1 MFPKKIYYKWLQ
13 AASLLGCFAFIIS
26 SHHIV
31 QESKSFVSSIHQNN
45 SVHNSS
51 IFDHYLTFL
60 FEDETNQEKNIGF
73 LQGDGIESYLVSTLT
88 TPLPTNPI
96 FSNGLLRHVTLLQND
111 VLWQQTTT
119 SL

>member
-1 MFPKKIYYKWLQ
+1 MFPQKTNYKWSEV
-13 AASLLGCFAFIIS
+13 ASMLGCLALIIS

-45 SVHNSS
+45 VIHTNS
-51 IFDHYLTFL
+51 IFDHYPAFL
-60 FEDETNQEKNIGF
+60 FENETNQEQGVGF
-73 LQGDGIESYLVSTLT
+73 LQSDGLESYLTPTLT
-88 TPLPTNPI
+88 TPLPANPI
-96 FSNGLLRHVTLLQND
+96 FSNRLLRHVTLLQND